1 MRSHKMRTNKNV
13 VVEIP

>member
-1 MRSHKMRTNKNV
+1 MRTNKNV